1 MLQVGSRVPVR
12 WSATRQPGV
21 AHVQRAVRGSDR
33 NGYAGKMRRRTGVC
47 IHHSGR
53 RDEEK
58 QGTAAKELMIGK
70 CHAVLDHRHTA
81 GTMSSC
87 PEQDCL
93 K

>member
-1 MLQVGSRVPVR
+1 MYTYYMIIPYWLFVLNK
-12 WSATRQPGV
+12 TRELAALSPP
-21 AHVQRAVRGSDR
+21 ARL
-33 NGYAGKMRRRTGVC
+33 KLC
-47 IHHSGR
+47 LIHHPGR

-58 QGTAAKELMIGK
+58 QGTAVKELMIGK

-87 PEQDCL
+87 PELDSL